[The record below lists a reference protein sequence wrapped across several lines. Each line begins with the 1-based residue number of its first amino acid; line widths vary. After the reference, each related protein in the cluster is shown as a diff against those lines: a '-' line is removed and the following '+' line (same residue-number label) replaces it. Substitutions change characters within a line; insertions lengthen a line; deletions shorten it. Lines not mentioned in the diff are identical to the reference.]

1 VKVGDLVQWNYRS
14 SHATCLPVG
23 LEEGISR
30 GIVVQLGTGQL
41 EGWYKIFFAQDS
53 AYWMWLSEKEIKR
66 LNKD

>member
-1 VKVGDLVQWNYRS
+1 MKVGDLVEWNYRS
-14 SHATCLPVG
+14 LSATCLPVG

-41 EGWYKIFFAQDS
+41 EGWYKIFFAQDN
-53 AYWMWLSEKEIKR
+53 AYWMWLSEKELKR